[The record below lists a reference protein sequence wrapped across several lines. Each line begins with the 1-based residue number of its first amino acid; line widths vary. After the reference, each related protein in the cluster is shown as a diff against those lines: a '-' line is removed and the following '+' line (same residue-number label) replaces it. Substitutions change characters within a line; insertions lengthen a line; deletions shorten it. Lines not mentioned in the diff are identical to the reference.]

1 MPPNPSNGWQ
11 HFPGRRFKLAA
22 GKTVH
27 LHSEEKLARFSTTA
41 AKQLNKFGQQP
52 FRPLDHHV
60 TIAACTLILNALTR
74 RNFMPDSVAGCLFG
88 TAIGD
93 ALGLP
98 YEAMNAK
105 RASCLLGPPNR
116 FRFVFGRGMM
126 SDDTEHTCMVAQSLI
141 ECGGN
146 PDVFARLLSRRFRWW
161 LVAFPAGM
169 GLATLRACLRLWLC
183 VPPDRSGVHSAGN
196 GPAMR
201 SAILGVCIDDPALLI
216 QFVRAST
223 RLTHTDSRAEAGALV
238 IAIAAQTSR
247 RAQQVTAEEFFRRLR
262 ETRSELFKEDSEL
275 MQHLCRAAESV
286 EQGISTA
293 EFADSLGRKG
303 FVTGYINH
311 TVPVA
316 IHSWLSHP
324 DDWMHAVQSVIV
336 CGGDADT
343 TAAITGAVT
352 GCRTGRAGIPE
363 PLLKRFCDWPR
374 TTDHIQKL
382 ADALTAVHWPPQPE
396 NTPVAPGVSALAI
409 VLRNCVF
416 LAVVLFHG
424 LRRLLPPY

>member
-1 MPPNPSNGWQ
+1 
-11 HFPGRRFKLAA
+11 
-22 GKTVH
+22 
-27 LHSEEKLARFSTTA
+27 
-41 AKQLNKFGQQP
+41 
-52 FRPLDHHV
+52 
-60 TIAACTLILNALTR
+60 
-74 RNFMPDSVAGCLFG
+74 MPDSVAGCLFG

-126 SDDTEHTCMVAQSLI
+126 SD
-141 ECGGN
+141 
-146 PDVFARLLSRRFRWW
+146 
-161 LVAFPAGM
+161 
-169 GLATLRACLRLWLC
+169 
-183 VPPDRSGVHSAGN
+183 
-196 GPAMR
+196 
-201 SAILGVCIDDPALLI
+201 
-216 QFVRAST
+216 
-223 RLTHTDSRAEAGALV
+223 
-238 IAIAAQTSR
+238 
-247 RAQQVTAEEFFRRLR
+247 
-262 ETRSELFKEDSEL
+262 DSEL